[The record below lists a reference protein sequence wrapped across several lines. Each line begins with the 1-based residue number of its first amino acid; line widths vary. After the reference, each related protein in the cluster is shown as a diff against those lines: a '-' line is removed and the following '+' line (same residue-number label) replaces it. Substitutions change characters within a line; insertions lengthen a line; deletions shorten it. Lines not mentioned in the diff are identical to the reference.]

1 MKIVM
6 SLATAAMVIAYGA
19 GAMAAELPS
28 YEVAGFP
35 ISPVQ
40 VQLVGAAHV
49 QEQPP
54 LTKPALDGTSAS
66 PHQISVLTPRANRT
80 TAAMAADVTST
91 GSVAR

>member
-6 SLATAAMVIAYGA
+6 SLATAAMVVAYGV
-19 GAMAAELPS
+19 GAMAEELPS
-28 YEVAGFP
+28 YEVTGFP

-54 LTKPALDGTSAS
+54 LTTTSAT
-66 PHQISVLTPRANRT
+66 PHQIGVLTPRAKNRT
-80 TAAMAADVTST
+80 AAAIAADVTST